1 MDEYLPFQLNV
12 TVEDELIMKEESE
25 EIRQKVESVLNRLTQ
40 RQREI
45 IYLRYIQECSY
56 EEISDIMQ
64 ISIAASRNLVSKS
77 VTKLKESSLS
87 LTLLLLM
94 IK

>member
-56 EEISDIMQ
+56 EEISDILQ